1 MLEIKSFYKEY
12 EDMFEEYLEDVK
24 RILRKKNQKYI
35 KLQEKYHKI
44 LDENENLVWILEGQT
59 ENRNL
64 SNKECITL
72 AKLVQIYYNM
82 QSIEEK
88 EIFFLGCKE
97 AYFLFKKIGVLK
109 WVLSRF
115 LEYASNVFVLTHAN
129 THKNGTSPK
138 PK

>member
-24 RILRKKNQKYI
+24 RILRRKNQKYI

-64 SNKECITL
+64 SNKECIAL

-88 EIFFLGCKE
+88 EIFFLGGK
-97 AYFLFKKIGVLK
+97 AVYYFFKKIGIL
-109 WVLSRF
+109 R
-115 LEYASNVFVLTHAN
+115 
-129 THKNGTSPK
+129 
-138 PK
+138 

>member
-24 RILRKKNQKYI
+24 RILRRKNQKYI

-88 EIFFLGCKE
+88 EIFFLGGKD
-97 AYFLFKKIGVLK
+97 AYYFFKKIGIL
-109 WVLSRF
+109 R
-115 LEYASNVFVLTHAN
+115 
-129 THKNGTSPK
+129 
-138 PK
+138 

>member
-59 ENRNL
+59 ETRNL
-64 SNKECITL
+64 SNKECIAL
-72 AKLVQIYYNM
+72 SKLVKIYYNI
-82 QSIEEK
+82 QSIEAK
-88 EIFFLGCKE
+88 EIFFLGGKE
-97 AYFLFKKIGVLK
+97 VYYFFKKIGIL
-109 WVLSRF
+109 R
-115 LEYASNVFVLTHAN
+115 
-129 THKNGTSPK
+129 
-138 PK
+138 

>member
-24 RILRKKNQKYI
+24 RILRRKNQKYI

-44 LDENENLVWILEGQT
+44 LDENENPVWILEGQT

-64 SNKECITL
+64 SNKECIAL

-88 EIFFLGCKE
+88 EIFFLGGKE
-97 AYFLFKKIGVLK
+97 VYYFFKKIGIL
-109 WVLSRF
+109 R
-115 LEYASNVFVLTHAN
+115 
-129 THKNGTSPK
+129 
-138 PK
+138 

>member
-12 EDMFEEYLEDVK
+12 EDMFEEYLQDVK

-64 SNKECITL
+64 SNKECIAL

-82 QSIEEK
+82 KSIEEK
-88 EIFFLGCKE
+88 EIFFLGGKE
-97 AYFLFKKIGVLK
+97 VYYFFKKIGIL
-109 WVLSRF
+109 R
-115 LEYASNVFVLTHAN
+115 
-129 THKNGTSPK
+129 
-138 PK
+138 

>member
-24 RILRKKNQKYI
+24 RILRRKNQKYI

-64 SNKECITL
+64 SNKECIAL

-82 QSIEEK
+82 KSIEEK
-88 EIFFLGCKE
+88 EIFFLGGKE
-97 AYFLFKKIGVLK
+97 VYYFFKKIGIL
-109 WVLSRF
+109 R
-115 LEYASNVFVLTHAN
+115 
-129 THKNGTSPK
+129 
-138 PK
+138 

>member
-64 SNKECITL
+64 SNKECIAL
-72 AKLVQIYYNM
+72 SKLVQIYYNM

-88 EIFFLGCKE
+88 EIFFLGGKE
-97 AYFLFKKIGVLK
+97 VYYFFKKIGIL
-109 WVLSRF
+109 R
-115 LEYASNVFVLTHAN
+115 
-129 THKNGTSPK
+129 
-138 PK
+138 